1 VQFDISTK
9 VTNAVLKLIERER
22 SGETI
27 NTRLVSGVMNC
38 YVELGLNED
47 TDSMAL
53 RGQNLAVYKVF
64 EDNFLEETDRYYAR

>member
-1 VQFDISTK
+1 M
-9 VTNAVLKLIERER
+9 LKLIERER